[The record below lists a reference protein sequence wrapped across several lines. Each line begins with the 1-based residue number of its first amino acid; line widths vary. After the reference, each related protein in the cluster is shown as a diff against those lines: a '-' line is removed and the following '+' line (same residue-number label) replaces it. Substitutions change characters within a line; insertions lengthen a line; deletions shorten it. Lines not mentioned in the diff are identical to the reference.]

1 VLSGPCFLSGPMYIL
16 GKLGMGRGV
25 PVSPLHPADEAQ
37 KRRIDRFLAS

>member
-1 VLSGPCFLSGPMYIL
+1 MYVL

-37 KRRIDRFLAS
+37 MRRIDCFLEYPPDAPARV